1 MQYVGETVNA
11 LHIRLNGHRSDVKTK
26 KLDKP
31 VAAHFNLPDH
41 SIEDLEVMGI
51 EKIHDND
58 PGRRKLRESYWIFKL
73 ESLAPQGLN
82 LDE

>member
-11 LHIRLNGHRSDVKTK
+11 LHIRLNSHRSDVKTK

-31 VAAHFNLPDH
+31 VVAHFNLPDH

-51 EKIHDND
+51 DKIHDND
-58 PGRRKLRESYWIFKL
+58 PGRRKLRESYWIFEL